1 MPKQSDSGHDVG
13 QPQDGCLHSSVGGLG
28 FYFQGVRRGTKNKFD
43 GRENYKIRNRE
54 KEETMKKRWKTLE
67 SH

>member
-1 MPKQSDSGHDVG
+1 MCNGDVG
-13 QPQDGCLHSSVGGLG
+13 QPQDGCLHLRVGGLG

-54 KEETMKKRWKTLE
+54 KEGTMKKRQKTLE

>member
-1 MPKQSDSGHDVG
+1 MCNGDVG
-13 QPQDGCLHSSVGGLG
+13 QPQDGCLHLRVGGLG

-54 KEETMKKRWKTLE
+54 KEGTMKKRWKTLE